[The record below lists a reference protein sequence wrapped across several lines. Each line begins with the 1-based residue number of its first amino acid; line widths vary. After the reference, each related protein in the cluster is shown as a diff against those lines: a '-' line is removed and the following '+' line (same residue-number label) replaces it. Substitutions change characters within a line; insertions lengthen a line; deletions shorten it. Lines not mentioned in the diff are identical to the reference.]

1 MVSPVVDIGL
11 AYEGQGAKASPALE
25 PPSLVP
31 GSLLAKVKLQIS
43 VTF

>member
-11 AYEGQGAKASPALE
+11 GYEGLGAKASSALE
-25 PPSLVP
+25 PPSLVL
-31 GSLLAKVKLQIS
+31 GSLLAKVKLQIF